1 MIMAGFA
8 LNEIMRK
15 ILFLVGVGLLV
26 AACGGRR
33 MSDAELQHKIDS
45 VKAVEALHQLQM
57 QGITLEDAN
66 PLQVFYDSL
75 AIQPLPLVFDKAYV
89 EDAPNYLAIP
99 QELAIL
105 MELDTGMVTRV
116 ISLPETITTR
126 LLLELVNHTDEDCSL
141 WLYSL
146 DVDYTL
152 VDKMMLYS
160 TRWEQQFFGKGLNIG
175 FSITTDYEIRL
186 NRYTND
192 GKNAWE
198 ALYVLDESR
207 HFVKVN

>member
-1 MIMAGFA
+1 
-8 LNEIMRK
+8 MRK

-33 MSDAELQHKIDS
+33 MSEAELQQKIDS
-45 VKAVEALHQLQM
+45 VKAVESLHQLQM
-57 QGITLEDAN
+57 QGIALEDAN

-75 AIQPLPLVFDKAYV
+75 AIQPLPLVSDISYL
-89 EDAPNYLAIP
+89 EEAPNYLSIP
-99 QELAIL
+99 KELALL

-116 ISLPETITTR
+116 ISLPETISTR
-126 LLLELVNHTDEDCSL
+126 LMLEMVNHTYEDYTL

-146 DVDYTL
+146 DVDYTV

-160 TRWEQQFFGKGLNIG
+160 TRQEKQLAAKKMRVG

-186 NRYTND
+186 DRYSND
-192 GKNAWE
+192 NKLVWE
-198 ALYVLDESR
+198 GLYKVDESR
-207 HFVKVN
+207 HFVKN